1 VGKFTLQGENV
12 ENAQVEVYDVIGH
25 LVGMQHVTEG
35 DRVEFSTDQWQPGMY
50 WVNITKGDLKTTKK
64 VVVH

>member
-1 VGKFTLQGENV
+1 
-12 ENAQVEVYDVIGH
+12 
-25 LVGMQHVTEG
+25 TEG